1 MKKLIIIS
9 ISFVLLVGLS
19 AQSEGQTLSKSQT
32 ELIKNEVDSI
42 FQKMVVFAEKL
53 DFNALSSGVDDTH
66 EAGFITNGKYYSDY
80 ISLVSDVKLTAQG
93 ISRQAIS
100 VNEKK
105 ITVLSDRIVL
115 MTASGISKAYI
126 TDGREITINFH
137 WSFVYEKMDSNW
149 KVIYSHQSTT
159 R

>member
-1 MKKLIIIS
+1 MKKLIFIS
-9 ISFVLLVGLS
+9 ITFLLSYGLS
-19 AQSEGQTLSKSQT
+19 AQSEGQTLSKSKT

-42 FQKMVVFAEKL
+42 FQKMIVFAEKL

-80 ISLVSDVKLTAQG
+80 ISLVNDLKLAAQG

-126 TDGREITINFH
+126 TDGRELTINFH
-137 WSFVYEKMDSNW
+137 WSFVYEKMDNNW